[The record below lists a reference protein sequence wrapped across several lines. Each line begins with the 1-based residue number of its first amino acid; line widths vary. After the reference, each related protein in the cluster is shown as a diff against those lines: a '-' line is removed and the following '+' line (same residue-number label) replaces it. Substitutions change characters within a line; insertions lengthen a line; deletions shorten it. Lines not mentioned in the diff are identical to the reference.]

1 LTAGS
6 DVDVLVSNADIFHA
20 KAFLTTR
27 STSAPLARSAAA
39 E

>member
-1 LTAGS
+1 LTAGA

-27 STSAPLARSAAA
+27 SFVGPARALGCC
-39 E
+39 